1 MANRD
6 GRRTFTAQPASA
18 VCGVRR
24 IGDVDS
30 DILEFEIGAGGYRD
44 GSSEVEIDVLQ
55 FYVPIDMECS
65 IVPVRAFVGYDGAVL
80 QRGKRVLRQDWHGE
94 QENQRSELDTRTG
107 HHLRARVID
116 PWSRSRMFFEY
127 SLPDL
132 A

>member
-1 MANRD
+1 MVAGPSQRNPLVP
-6 GRRTFTAQPASA
+6 FAE
-18 VCGVRR
+18 CGGSETL
-24 IGDVDS
+24 I
-30 DILEFEIGAGGYRD
+30 RD